1 MNGHQSM
8 CSGSCNQGRNPC
20 PHPLA
25 CQVPLIEDELPVRW
39 RFWGQLLVAT
49 AISVGLFAVGAV
61 IGVAL
66 QSLR

>member
-1 MNGHQSM
+1 
-8 CSGSCNQGRNPC
+8 
-20 PHPLA
+20 
-25 CQVPLIEDELPVRW
+25 VPLIEDELPVRW